1 MEDQSSRACANTD
14 DPNGRS
20 RPIRFSNRPFRV
32 KRFQIHPTVSMSL
45 AGRASLRIGTKAV
58 PEASWHVDGG
68 AIGQRDHGATPG
80 TVIKRRHTSSSRTMA
95 SKRRFNQYRQVGKV
109 LDELPDARREL
120 GRPDHAH
127 LSPKLHNVPRRSL
140 TTAMALVCGGG
151 R

>member
-95 SKRRFNQYRQVGKV
+95 SKRRCRMPSCSRYIPQTTSGGSTSTAKS
-109 LDELPDARREL
+109 
-120 GRPDHAH
+120 GRSSTSSLMRAAN
-127 LSPKLHNVPRRSL
+127 LAVP
-140 TTAMALVCGGG
+140 TMPT
-151 R
+151 